1 MCSASPQGWL
11 MVDGCTDHHF
21 LHVIILLCPQLSR
34 HVLEKRLFLYIF
46 YEKGAEVPGSSCC
59 TRYTLCFALGALT
72 APAALRRM
80 QVPEFCSNVK
90 RREWYFLQQHMVCVS
105 T

>member
-1 MCSASPQGWL
+1 MYSASPQGCL

-21 LHVIILLCPQLSR
+21 LHVIVLLCPQLSR
-34 HVLEKRLFLYIF
+34 HVLEKCLFLYIF

-59 TRYTLCFALGALT
+59 TSYTLCFALGALT

-80 QVPEFCSNVK
+80 QVPEFCSSVK
-90 RREWYFLQQHMVCVS
+90 RSEWYFLQQHMVCVS